1 MNTIKSEIQV
11 LTSQQREEILGALRH
26 RFEQNLNRHK
36 DIDWSVVLERLEARP
51 EKLWSL
57 NEMERTGGEPDV
69 VGQEPLTGE
78 LIFFD
83 CSAESPTGRRNVCYD
98 HEALEAR
105 KTFKPGD
112 SAIHMAS
119 VMGIELL
126 TEDQYRHLQ
135 TIGKFDAKTSS
146 WVMTPPKI
154 RKLGGALFCDRRYD
168 TVFVYH
174 NGADSYY
181 GVRGFRG
188 RLRV

>member
-1 MNTIKSEIQV
+1 MKTINNEIRV
-11 LTSQQREEILGALRH
+11 LTLQQREEILVALKQ

-36 DIDWSVVLERLEARP
+36 DIDLSVVLERLEARP

-69 VGQEPLTGE
+69 VGQDPLTGE

-126 TEDQYRHLQ
+126 TEDQYRQLQ

-146 WVMTPPKI
+146 WVLTPPKI
-154 RKLGGALFCDRRYD
+154 RKLGGALFCDRRFD

-188 RLRV
+188 WLRV

>member
-1 MNTIKSEIQV
+1 MNTINSETQV
-11 LTSQQREEILGALRH
+11 LTNQQREEILATLKH
-26 RFEQNLNRHK
+26 RFEQNRNRHIG
-36 DIDWSVVLERLEARP
+36 IDWSVVLERLEARP
-51 EKLWSL
+51 EKLRSL
-57 NEMERTGGEPDV
+57 HEMERTGGEPDV
-69 VGQEPLTGE
+69 VGQDPLTGE
-78 LIFFD
+78 LIFTD

-105 KTFKPGD
+105 KNFKPGD

-119 VMGIELL
+119 VMGVELL
-126 TEDQYRHLQ
+126 NEDQYRQLQ

-146 WVMTPPKI
+146 WVMTPLKI

-181 GVRGFRG
+181 GARGFRG
-188 RLRV
+188 QLKV